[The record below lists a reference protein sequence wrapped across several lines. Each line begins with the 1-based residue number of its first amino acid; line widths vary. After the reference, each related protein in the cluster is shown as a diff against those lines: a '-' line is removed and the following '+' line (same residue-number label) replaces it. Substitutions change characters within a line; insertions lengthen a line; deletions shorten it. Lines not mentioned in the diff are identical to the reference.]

1 MRNAALGWRTHT
13 GWAVLVAVGG
23 TATNPRVL
31 ARERVQ
37 LVDEPLPRMAYHAI
51 EAGDLSPKEG
61 KALVAKVRRAA
72 TTAAT
77 KAMKAAM
84 KDHRAEAV
92 GVVAKVRNI
101 PDDFERILA
110 AHALLHAAEG
120 ALYEEALV
128 DAAARAGVDALLVEE
143 GTIRISAA
151 LDALGRQ
158 LGPPWQKDHK
168 LAAAAALDASRAV
181 AQRDQVSTSPPWPR
195 STEPGNTRSLHGRSS
210 STAKFGEVGESQP
223 GTMLGS

>member
-1 MRNAALGWRTHT
+1 MTGVALGWRAHS
-13 GWAVLVAVGG
+13 GWAVLVTVTG
-23 TATNPRVL
+23 TPTNPRVL

-51 EAGDLSPKEG
+51 EAWDLSLKEG

-77 KAMKAAM
+77 KAVKAAV
-84 KDHRAEAV
+84 KEHDAGAV
-92 GVVAKVRNI
+92 GVVGKIRNI

-128 DAAARAGVDALLVEE
+128 DAAGRAGIEAMLVEE
-143 GTIRISAA
+143 ATLRIPTA
-151 LDALGRQ
+151 LDAVRKTLGS
-158 LGPPWQKDHK
+158 PWQKDHK
-168 LAAAAALDASRAV
+168 LAAAAALV
-181 AQRDQVSTSPPWPR
+181 ALRQ
-195 STEPGNTRSLHGRSS
+195 
-210 STAKFGEVGESQP
+210 
-223 GTMLGS
+223 